1 MTKILDQAID
11 AVRRL
16 SPGEQDEIAR
26 TIRLQTLESKGFKP
40 VPGGFV
46 FRVPNPWV
54 FGRAKHYLVTDA
66 QLEEIEAIPGPI
78 LSDIPLAVLASAIV
92 SVVLFSAGAWSPA
105 DFLGGQSVGHYLLAF
120 GGIPVLIWLQC
131 FRFLAFRRLRPI
143 LACLPAAHEG
153 MFSDSA
159 KPARRLG

>member
-1 MTKILDQAID
+1 MGRRHKHLRIEDSSRQVHALPQIHCPRPQAGGRQRQGPSPMTKFLDQAID

-54 FGRAKHYLVTDA
+54 FGRAKHYLVTVA
-66 QLEEIEAIPGPI
+66 QLEEVEAIPGPI

-92 SVVLFSAGAWSPA
+92 SVVLFSARA
-105 DFLGGQSVGHYLLAF
+105 
-120 GGIPVLIWLQC
+120 
-131 FRFLAFRRLRPI
+131 
-143 LACLPAAHEG
+143 
-153 MFSDSA
+153 
-159 KPARRLG
+159 